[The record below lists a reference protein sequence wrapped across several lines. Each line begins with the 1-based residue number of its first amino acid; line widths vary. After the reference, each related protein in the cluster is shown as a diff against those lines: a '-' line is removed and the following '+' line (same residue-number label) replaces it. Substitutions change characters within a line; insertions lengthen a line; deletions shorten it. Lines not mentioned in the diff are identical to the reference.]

1 MRRPTGALSI
11 CTSLALLLA
20 LASAAEAMQ
29 AVADSVEKGDL
40 LEKLQREDSE
50 FFDPDL
56 LEFDTTFRDS
66 VIAAL
71 DSLGLETFKK
81 QAGQRQFRLGLSYD
95 LATRLWNY
103 NRVEGLVLA
112 SGLNWKPWG
121 EDHLWLQLQGA
132 YATGSKKFRH
142 HEMLRFPVGRDRW
155 HLHARFHYQDR
166 VQAYGSNRP
175 TLNSVRAFVGGE
187 DAQVYLRR
195 QGGAGIVGWEPIR
208 FFELTAGYAAGKETS
223 VEATTGF
230 SIFGHL
236 DEFNPAIEEGT
247 DRAVVAGIRLGS
259 LHRHRFRLDID
270 HRTAGGG
277 LGGDFKYDW
286 TQATFTGRR
295 YVGRQEFVLDLLWV
309 SIGGEAPVQRLADVG
324 GLSTVRGYK
333 PRTQVGNQSFASRL
347 EYLVPYNFF
356 KATRVPLLRH
366 SELQV
371 VPWWD
376 IGRTWQ
382 GNGTAWI
389 QSAGAG
395 LQRFLGPF
403 RAASY
408 LRFDF
413 IFPIGPDR
421 PSNFRFEIHFTRGL
435 F

>member
-1 MRRPTGALSI
+1 
-11 CTSLALLLA
+11 
-20 LASAAEAMQ
+20 MQ
-29 AVADSVEKGDL
+29 AAADSVEKGDL

-56 LEFDTTFRDS
+56 LEFDTTYRDS
-66 VIAAL
+66 VITAL
-71 DSLGLETFKK
+71 DSLGLDTFKK
-81 QAGQRQFRLGLSYD
+81 QAGQRRFRLGLSYD
-95 LATRLWNY
+95 LAARLWNY

-112 SGLNWKPWG
+112 SGVNWEPWG
-121 EDHLWLQLQGA
+121 EDRMWLQLQGA
-132 YATGSKKFRH
+132 YATGSKRFRH
-142 HEMLRFPVGRDRW
+142 YEMLHFPVRRDDW
-155 HLHARFHYQDR
+155 NLYARFHYQDR
-166 VQAYGSNRP
+166 VEAYGSNRP
-175 TLNSVRAFVGGE
+175 TLNSVRALVGGE

-195 QGGAGIVGWEPIR
+195 QGGAGILGWEPIR

-223 VEATTGF
+223 VEGTTGF
-230 SIFGHL
+230 SIFGHI
-236 DEFNPAIEEGT
+236 DKFNPPIEEGT
-247 DRAVVAGIRLGS
+247 DRAIVAGIRLGS
-259 LHRHRFRLDID
+259 LHQHRFRLDID

-277 LGGDFKYDW
+277 LGGNFKYDW
-286 TQATFTGRR
+286 TQVTFTGRR
-295 YVGRQEFVLDLLWV
+295 YVGRQEFVLDLLWL

-347 EYLVPYNFF
+347 EYLVPSNFF
-356 KATRVPLLRH
+356 KATRIPLLRR
-366 SELQV
+366 SELQF

-403 RAASY
+403 SKASF